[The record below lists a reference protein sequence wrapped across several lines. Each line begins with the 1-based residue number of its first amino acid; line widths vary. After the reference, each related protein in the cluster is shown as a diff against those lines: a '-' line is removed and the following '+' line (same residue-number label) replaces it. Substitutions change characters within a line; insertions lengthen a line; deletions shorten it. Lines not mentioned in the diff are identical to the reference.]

1 MSSFVRLW
9 RRGDLE
15 SRTTRAMFNEPTFF
29 WRNKMLKMII
39 YIGLLI
45 GAYYAGAE
53 GMSPNDI
60 VDKVFELFELVMSM
74 EDDAKSVVE
83 KVQSFVESVRSKNG
97 DNLLII
103 KS

>member
-1 MSSFVRLW
+1 
-9 RRGDLE
+9 
-15 SRTTRAMFNEPTFF
+15 
-29 WRNKMLKMII
+29 MLKMII
-39 YIGLLI
+39 YMGLLVS
-45 GAYYAGAE
+45 AYYAGAE

-60 VDKVFELFELVMSM
+60 VDKVFELIELVMSM

-83 KVQSFVESVRSKNG
+83 KVQSFVESVRSKSG

>member
-1 MSSFVRLW
+1 
-9 RRGDLE
+9 
-15 SRTTRAMFNEPTFF
+15 
-29 WRNKMLKMII
+29 MLKMII
-39 YIGLLI
+39 YIGLLVS
-45 GAYYAGAE
+45 AYYAGVE
-53 GMSPNDI
+53 GMSTNAI
-60 VDKVFELFELVMSM
+60 VDKVFELIELVMSM

>member
-1 MSSFVRLW
+1 MI
-9 RRGDLE
+9 
-15 SRTTRAMFNEPTFF
+15 
-29 WRNKMLKMII
+29 KMII
-39 YIGLLI
+39 YIGLLV

-60 VDKVFELFELVMSM
+60 VDKIFEMIELVMSM
-74 EDDAKSVVE
+74 EDDAKSIVE
-83 KVQSFVESVRSKNG
+83 KVQTFVESVKSKNG

>member
-1 MSSFVRLW
+1 MV
-9 RRGDLE
+9 
-15 SRTTRAMFNEPTFF
+15 
-29 WRNKMLKMII
+29 KMMMIA
-39 YIGLLI
+39 GLVV
-45 GAYYAGAE
+45 GAYVAGAE

-60 VDKVFELFELVMSM
+60 VDKVFELIELVMSM

-97 DNLLII
+97 DELLII